1 MDTASLIASVLS
13 AARDCLAHALLWLPE
28 VHPDLREKPEGLAV
42 AGAAL
47 VPLLLLIS
55 SLLPARAPRKASSES
70 GGGNNWKRARVV
82 KTVAATPL
90 LGRSPS
96 LPPPTA
102 LPRPVDLTG
111 SWVNVSIRG
120 DMHAYMVSMGAHFLV
135 RQEAKAQ
142 EFGVGK
148 MRNVI
153 SRQSNLHLLIEMNFP
168 FVQSIELELDGRER
182 EYGTDPFGR
191 SLRYCARWEGAE
203 LVAYRGGVLLWKRAL
218 EGKHTMLWHLY
229 DSAGTRVTRVFAREQ
244 PGTRGTRA
252 LRY

>member
-1 MDTASLIASVLS
+1 
-13 AARDCLAHALLWLPE
+13 
-28 VHPDLREKPEGLAV
+28 
-42 AGAAL
+42 
-47 VPLLLLIS
+47 
-55 SLLPARAPRKASSES
+55 
-70 GGGNNWKRARVV
+70 
-82 KTVAATPL
+82 
-90 LGRSPS
+90 
-96 LPPPTA
+96 
-102 LPRPVDLTG
+102 
-111 SWVNVSIRG
+111 
-120 DMHAYMVSMGAHFLV
+120 MVSMGAHLLV

-191 SLRYCARWEGAE
+191 SLRYCARWEGSE

-229 DSAGTRVTRVFAREQ
+229 DSAGKRVTRVFAREQ
-244 PGTRGTRA
+244 PGTRA